1 MGSHEMEELPTLL
14 EAHNVNVMGT
24 GEELVVLGHGFG
36 TDQSV
41 WKHILPHLV
50 DNYRII
56 LYDNMGAGTTDPEY
70 FSFQRYSTLHG
81 YADDLLSILD
91 ELEIESCIFVGHSV
105 AGMVGCLASI
115 ERPFLFSKIIMISA
129 SPRYLNDADYF
140 GGFEQEDLNQLFL
153 AMQSNFK
160 AWVSGFAPL
169 AVGADIES
177 PAVQE
182 FGRTFFNIR
191 PDIAFSVAKT
201 VFQSDLRCILAQVS
215 VPCHILQSSKDLAV
229 PVVVSDYLHHS
240 LGGPTVVEIL
250 QTEGHLPQLSSPE
263 VVIPV
268 LKRHI
273 AGNIEV

>member
-1 MGSHEMEELPTLL
+1 MGSHEMAELPTLL
-14 EAHNVNVMGT
+14 EAHNVNVVGT

-115 ERPFLFSKIIMISA
+115 ERPFLFSKIVMISA
-129 SPRYLNDADYF
+129 SPR
-140 GGFEQEDLNQLFL
+140 
-153 AMQSNFK
+153 
-160 AWVSGFAPL
+160 
-169 AVGADIES
+169 
-177 PAVQE
+177 
-182 FGRTFFNIR
+182 
-191 PDIAFSVAKT
+191 
-201 VFQSDLRCILAQVS
+201 
-215 VPCHILQSSKDLAV
+215 
-229 PVVVSDYLHHS
+229 
-240 LGGPTVVEIL
+240 
-250 QTEGHLPQLSSPE
+250 
-263 VVIPV
+263 
-268 LKRHI
+268 
-273 AGNIEV
+273 

>member
-1 MGSHEMEELPTLL
+1 M
-14 EAHNVNVMGT
+14 

-41 WKHILPHLV
+41 WKHIIPHLV
-50 DNYRII
+50 DEYRVI
-56 LYDNMGAGTTDPEY
+56 LFDNMGAGTTDPEY
-70 FSFQRYSTLHG
+70 FSFSRYSTLHG

-91 ELEIESCIFVGHSV
+91 ELGVESCIYVGHSV
-105 AGMVGCLASI
+105 AGMVGCLASL
-115 ERPFLFSKIIMISA
+115 ERPEIFSKIVTIST
-129 SPRYLNDADYF
+129 SPRYLNDSDYF
-140 GGFEQEDLNQLFL
+140 GGFEQEDLNQLFE

-169 AVGADIES
+169 AVGADIDS
-177 PAVQE
+177 MAVQE
-182 FGRTFFNIR
+182 FGRTLFNIR

-201 VFQSDLRCILAQVS
+201 IFQSDLRSMLSKVT
-215 VPCHILQSSKDLAV
+215 VPCHILQSNKDLAV
-229 PVVVSDYLHHS
+229 PVVVADYLHHA
-240 LGGPTVVEIL
+240 LGGPTIVEVL

-273 AGNIEV
+273 VGSLW

>member
-1 MGSHEMEELPTLL
+1 MGSHEMAELPTLL
-14 EAHNVNVMGT
+14 EAHNVNVVGT

-201 VFQSDLRCILAQVS
+201 VFQSDLRCILAQVL
-215 VPCHILQSSKDLAV
+215 CHIL
-229 PVVVSDYLHHS
+229 P
-240 LGGPTVVEIL
+240 I
-250 QTEGHLPQLSSPE
+250 
-263 VVIPV
+263 V
-268 LKRHI
+268 LNCCCKMI
-273 AGNIEV
+273 CNCA

>member
-1 MGSHEMEELPTLL
+1 MGSHEMAELPTLL
-14 EAHNVNVMGT
+14 EAHNVNVVGT

-129 SPRYLNDADYF
+129 SPRYLNDTDYF

-229 PVVVSDYLHHS
+229 PIVVSDYLHHS